1 MNSEYKFIS
10 SDINSNISK
19 FIKIA
24 IESSSIESFYKIDS
38 FCLKILRLS
47 IQNKDLNSYKQYLL
61 FVNNYYL
68 LSYADSIQK
77 NKNVK
82 EIHEICNDRSS
93 RRIRETFFVLNVF
106 YNRSNLEEKK
116 YYNFFKLSTFT
127 AFSQLLFEAVKRKDI
142 NFFNYTLNQI
152 ENVFLGKSVDISYF
166 IYNND
171 IGEEDYE
178 DFLEVIYF
186 RHLIIG
192 IKYWIYNLYGN
203 KQISIDELNL
213 FLESLNNLNT
223 GNVLPEF
230 WEMELLFNVL
240 NTSAIDWY
248 FSWQNWDFI
257 EHKEGRIHSLPSVF
271 DWIYNGYIVDV
282 IQNGEFLS
290 INNSQAYDV
299 FKEKLTPTNK
309 KLFLDCLKKGITN
322 AIHQL
327 NSDNQYIIKENIKKV
342 EEDLSLL
349 SMKSEIEKATAIVTS
364 KLSNEKIEL
373 FKANLLDNWISS
385 QMIHKIFNFYQNKIP
400 YNGDQK
406 LLLIGQNMFLEGA
419 KFLFLD
425 NMDNQNILGLDRI
438 GKQLSK
444 WENDIFFQTVLDQK
458 SEVLYPSFMQGV
470 NKSIKKLEQLGKFP
484 SVLFI
489 SSFTFLNELKK
500 DEKWRNEMILD
511 VFKGMYNNI
520 SVCFVNSS
528 YLQNKFIISDFK
540 NAFQMLYRKKDN
552 NFNDYL
558 DVKIN
563 EITDEVALEKLTKN
577 PTKWKN
583 IEGVIVSDEEALLNI
598 KTSIIIDYEIVE
610 LFEIIDFDAL
620 EIGIISDY

>member
-1 MNSEYKFIS
+1 MNSKLTFIS
-10 SDINSNISK
+10 SDINSNIPK

-24 IESSSIESFYKIDS
+24 IESNSIESFYKIDG
-38 FCLKILRLS
+38 FCLKVLRLS
-47 IQNKDLNSYKQYLL
+47 IQNKDLESYKRYLL
-61 FVNNYYL
+61 FANNYYL

-77 NKNVK
+77 NKNIK

-93 RRIRETFFVLNVF
+93 RRIRETFFVLNAF
-106 YNRSNLEEKK
+106 YDRSNLEEKK
-116 YYNFFKLSTFT
+116 HYNIFKLSTFT

-142 NFFNYTLNQI
+142 NFFNFTLNQI

-166 IYNND
+166 IYDD
-171 IGEEDYE
+171 INEEAYE
-178 DFLEVIYF
+178 DLLEVIYF

-192 IKYWIYNLYGN
+192 IKYWIYNLYEN

-213 FLESLNNLNT
+213 FLKSLNNLDT
-223 GNVLPEF
+223 GNVLLEF

-240 NTSAIDWY
+240 NTGAIDWY
-248 FSWQNWDFI
+248 FNWQSWDFI
-257 EHKEGRIHSLPSVF
+257 EHKEGKIHSLPSIF

-282 IQNGEFLS
+282 IKNGEFLS

-299 FKEKLTPTNK
+299 FKEKFTPTNK
-309 KLFLDCLKKGITN
+309 KLFLDRLKTGITH
-322 AIHQL
+322 ARHQL
-327 NSDNQYIIKENIKKV
+327 NNDNQYIIKNNIKKI
-342 EEDLSLL
+342 EDDLSLL
-349 SMKSEIEKATAIVTS
+349 SMKSEVENAKAIVTS

-373 FKANLLDNWISS
+373 FKSNLLDNWLSS
-385 QMIHKIFNFYQNKIP
+385 QIIHKIFDFYQNKVA
-400 YNGDQK
+400 YYGDQK
-406 LLLIGQNMFLEGA
+406 LLLIGQNMFIEGA

-425 NMDNQNILGLDRI
+425 NKYNQNILGLDRI

-458 SEVLYPSFMQGV
+458 SEVLYPSFIQGIH
-470 NKSIKKLEQLGKFP
+470 KSKEKLEQLNKFP
-484 SVLFI
+484 SVIFI

-500 DEKWRNEMILD
+500 DEKWKNEIILD

-528 YLQNKFIISDFK
+528 YLQNKFIIADFK

-552 NFNDYL
+552 HFNDYL
-558 DVKIN
+558 DVKIK
-563 EITDEVALEKLTKN
+563 EITDEVALEKLAEN

-583 IEGVIVSDEEALLNI
+583 IEGVEVSDKEALLNI
-598 KTSIIIDYEIVE
+598 KTSIIIDYEVVE
-610 LFEIIDFDAL
+610 LFEVIDLEAL
-620 EIGIISDY
+620 EIGIIGDN